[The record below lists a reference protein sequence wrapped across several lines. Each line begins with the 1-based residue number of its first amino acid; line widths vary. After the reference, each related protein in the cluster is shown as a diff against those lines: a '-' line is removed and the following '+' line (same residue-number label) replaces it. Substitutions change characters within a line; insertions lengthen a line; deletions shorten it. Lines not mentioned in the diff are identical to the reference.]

1 MPDDRETYLKARAAI
16 VGVAAIDELEEDG
29 DINAEEAGMMLAAK
43 GFDDSFIRQRGFTPP
58 DNEFILPDEY
68 ETIPTS
74 TGFSPETINYPKA
87 LAAKEKI
94 EESLNPIEWTK
105 TEIRKIFD
113 SILERFNSAVSS
125 MTGQLTRLTTSLKN
139 SVSSVIGNVID
150 KLTGFIS
157 GIWNGINNI
166 IGDLANTVRRGYDAL
181 VTITKN
187 IGNSIVSLGTTIKE
201 SVTKAII
208 ASSAAIARFF
218 TSALDATLGKIND
231 MYQSLRDF
239 SKGLQETFRE
249 NFRTAINV
257 FKSGIE
263 GVGSAVLAGFKYLV
277 DELIRTIAYIVDDLN
292 NMLGVSTEAIAES
305 VEVAMRAGMTL
316 ASQLG
321 EELAAQATAPTVSTG
336 PIPTATPRRVI

>member
-29 DINAEEAGMMLAAK
+29 DISAAEAGMMLAAK
-43 GFDDSFIRQRGFTPP
+43 GFDDSFIRQR
-58 DNEFILPDEY
+58 EFILPDEY
-68 ETIPTS
+68 ETTPTA

-105 TEIRKIFD
+105 AEIRKVFD
-113 SILERFNSAVSS
+113 SILERFNSSVSS
-125 MTGQLTRLTTSLKN
+125 MTGQLARLTASLKN
-139 SVSSVIGNVID
+139 SVSSVLGNVID
-150 KLTGFIS
+150 KLKGFVS

-166 IGDLANTVRRGYDAL
+166 IGDLANTVRRGYNAL
-181 VTITKN
+181 VT
-187 IGNSIVSLGTTIKE
+187 NSIVSLGTTIKE

-218 TSALDATLGKIND
+218 KSALDATLGKISD
-231 MYQSLRDF
+231 MYRSLRDF

-249 NFRTAINV
+249 NVRTAINV

-263 GVGSAVLAGFKYLV
+263 GIGGAILAGFKYLV

-305 VEVAMRAGMTL
+305 VEVAMRAGMAL